1 MTEQNGRARGTV
13 ITTKSGKLQGVI
25 TLADGRRK
33 RLKPFPK
40 GTSQKMAEER
50 TAYWTEHRDEL
61 EVPKATPIADVADD
75 DTLGGKWF
83 KLWLADRVARRL
95 TSTRDN
101 AAHWRMHIRPV
112 LGTGSPKGWKRD
124 QFRKLSADLDRKVQA
139 GELSWKSARNVWAT
153 ATKMANDAS
162 ESKQSKIRC
171 RDDDP
176 AQGVKGPDRG
186 DDTDT
191 QFLYPSEFLKFVESE
206 KVPLRWKTVV
216 AVAIYSY
223 VRDAELRVLQVRDV
237 DLEHDQ
243 IRITKAWN
251 RRTRGIGSPK
261 GGKARDVPIEP
272 ALKPLLK
279 ALVKGRDGAE
289 LLLELPSER
298 DMARGLQRWLRNSK
312 VDRAGLHDDTPTT
325 RRIRFHDLRGTG
337 ITWRAVRNDPKFEL
351 QVAAGHRQFS
361 TTERYLHL
369 AAGMRKGFGA
379 VFPALPKPLLLRNNP
394 SSHPSASG
402 GKIRV
407 FGGAD
412 GTRTRG
418 LRRDRPAL

>member
-1 MTEQNGRARGTV
+1 MTERKRGTV

-25 TLADGRRK
+25 TLPDGRRK

-40 GTSQKMAEER
+40 GTSQLMAETK
-50 TAYWTEHRDEL
+50 TAYFAEHPEL
-61 EVPKATPIADVADD
+61 IADVKEAEPIADVDD
-75 DTLGGKWF
+75 DETLGGKWF
-83 KLWLADRVARRL
+83 KLWLADRVARKL

-101 AAHWRMHIRPV
+101 AAHWRLHIRPV

-124 QFRKLSADLDRKVQA
+124 QFRKLSAALDRKVQE

-153 ATKMANDAS
+153 ATKMANDAA

-176 AQGVKGPDRG
+176 AAGVKGPDRG

-191 QFLYPSEFLKFVESE
+191 QFLYPSEFQRFVECE
-206 KVPLRWKTVV
+206 KVPLRWRTTV
-216 AVAIYSY
+216 AVAVYSY
-223 VRDAELRVLQVRDV
+223 LRDAELRVLLVQDV

-243 IRITKAWN
+243 IRVTKAWN
-251 RRTRGIGSPK
+251 RRSRSIGSPK

-272 ALKPLLK
+272 ALKPLLR

-289 LLLELPSER
+289 PLLELPSER
-298 DMARGLQRWLRNSK
+298 DMARGLQRWLRNAK

-325 RRIRFHDLRGTG
+325 RKIRFHDLRGTG
-337 ITWRAVRNDPKFEL
+337 ITWRAVRDDPKFEI

-369 AAGMRKGFGA
+369 AGTKRKGFGA
-379 VFPALPKPLLLRNNP
+379 VFPALPKPLLHRNTP
-394 SSHPSASG
+394 SSHPSVSVRKERG
-402 GKIRV
+402 
-407 FGGAD
+407 FSGAD